1 LTRCDVEREEGVY
14 VLTSTNFEGFLA
26 EHKNVLAEFYAPW
39 CGHCKS
45 LAPEYAKAAQAL
57 ESSDLDVVLAKV
69 DATIHKDLAEKFGV
83 KGFPTLKFF
92 REGEVGEYN
101 GGRTEATIISWL

>member
-1 LTRCDVEREEGVY
+1 MMFCSSRSQFIIL
-14 VLTSTNFEGFLA
+14 FELLKSVTIKYI
-26 EHKNVLAEFYAPW
+26 EHKFYAPW